1 MTDDTLSTIA
11 LGTSGVAVS
20 RIGWGMWRFHSI
32 DVTAARRR
40 VEAALEAGA
49 TLLDT
54 ADIYGL
60 SEGGWGV
67 SESLLGQVI
76 AESPGLRDRFQ
87 LATKGGIVVGAPYD
101 SSRGYLTSAVEDSLR
116 RLNVER
122 IDLYQI
128 HRPDILAH
136 PAEVAATLSAL
147 RDAGKIGEVGVSNH
161 SAAQV
166 AALRAHLPFP
176 IAAIQIEFS
185 PLAIDPIADATLDQA
200 MARGMAVLAWSPL
213 GGGRL
218 GDTASSDPR
227 DIAVRAALDQAAARM
242 GVSRAVAAYAW
253 ILAHPAGV
261 IPIVGSQ
268 QPTRIA
274 EAFDALATPMTRSDW
289 YAVLTAARGVPLP

>member
-1 MTDDTLSTIA
+1 MTSPSAAPARLDRN
-11 LGTSGVAVS
+11 GVPVS
-20 RIGWGMWRFHSI
+20 RIGWGMWRFHSV
-32 DVTAARRR
+32 DVAAARRR

-67 SESLLGQVI
+67 SESLLGAVI
-76 AESPGLRDRFQ
+76 AESPGLRDRFM

-101 SSRGYLTSAVEDSLR
+101 SSPAYLTSAVEASLR
-116 RLNVER
+116 RLNVDR

-128 HRPDILAH
+128 HRPDVLAH
-136 PAEVAATLSAL
+136 PADVAATLTAL

-161 SAAQV
+161 TTAQV
-166 AALRAHLPFP
+166 EALQAHLAFP

-185 PLAIDPIADATLDQA
+185 PLAIQPIADGTLDQA

-218 GDTASSDPR
+218 GDTATSDPR
-227 DIAVRAALDQAAARM
+227 DLAVRDALDAAAARM

-253 ILAHPAGV
+253 ILAHPAGIV
-261 IPIVGSQ
+261 PIVGSQ
-268 QPTRIA
+268 QPARIA
-274 EAFDALATPMTRSDW
+274 EAFDALKTPMARADW
-289 YAVLTAARGVPLP
+289 YAILTAARGVPLP